1 MLFHRFRTDRA
12 EKKSDVGHIGTII
25 APKHPAGSG
34 IELFK
39 NGTPISGDITSQI
52 ILRDAGTEV
61 NQEPGIGPD
70 QDHDKR
76 RPTPE
81 KPRTASCATPRM
93 SNTAALI

>member
-12 EKKSDVGHIGTII
+12 EKKSDVGHLGTII

-52 ILRDAGTEV
+52 ILWNAGSEV
-61 NQEPGIGPD
+61 NHEPGRIR
-70 QDHDKR
+70 DHDKKR
-76 RPTPE
+76 STPE
-81 KPRTASCATPRM
+81 KPRTASCARLRM